1 MLSSYIASRKVAYTT
16 FLLLIIICP
25 FFFIG
30 GPTPASNP
38 LFRSLWDCGHL
49 LFFAGLVVALK
60 TKINISGWRPWVV
73 ISSVV
78 FVVGGA
84 IELIQAYT
92 GRDGNWPDL
101 LHDLVGTW
109 LGLFWLQRSN
119 LWVWIGRVATIV
131 LILPNMWL
139 IFLAALMQWQ
149 SVQSFPLLAGFE
161 NYTDVNHWHGR
172 IEVST
177 EQHTQG
183 AHSLKIYFDTKK
195 YSGATLKD
203 YLGDWRGYQ
212 TFSLD
217 IYNPQE
223 QALNMVLR
231 INDLNHEF
239 GPNAFNDRFNRNFI
253 VEHGWNHIDIPL
265 AEVEHA
271 PAARLMDMKNI
282 ISVVIFAVQF
292 SEPKIIYIDNLVLH

>member
-16 FLLLIIICP
+16 FVLLIIISP

-30 GPTPASNP
+30 GPTPASTP
-38 LFRSLWDCGHL
+38 LFRTLWDCGHL
-49 LFFAGLVVALK
+49 LFFAGLVIVLK
-60 TKINISGWRPWVV
+60 TRMNISGWRPCVV
-73 ISSVV
+73 ISAVV

-84 IELIQAYT
+84 IEVIQAHT
-92 GRDGNWPDL
+92 GRDGNWQDL

-119 LWVWIGRVATIV
+119 LWVWLCRLATIV

-139 IFLAALMQWQ
+139 VFLAGLMQWQ
-149 SVQSFPLLAGFE
+149 SAQNFPLLAGFE
-161 NYTDVNHWHGR
+161 NSTDVNHWHGKV
-172 IEVST
+172 EVSS

-183 AHSLKIYFDTKK
+183 INSLKIYFDSKK

-203 YLGDWRGYQ
+203 YLGDWRGYH

-223 QALNMVLR
+223 QALNLVLR

-239 GPNAFNDRFNRNFI
+239 GPNAFSDRFNLNLV

-265 AEVEHA
+265 ARVEHA
-271 PAARLMDMKNI
+271 PATRLMDMQNI
-282 ISVVIFAVQF
+282 VSVVIFAVQF
-292 SEPKIIYIDNLVLH
+292 NEPKIIYIDNLVLH